1 MTVKQQVLAS
11 AAGIR
16 PLPGGREERLM
27 ELPLTGREMGYSG
40 IDLVYLMMELM
51 GVFGI
56 RFEAADV
63 EAYRFNTLPSI
74 TRMIEAKIQTQKSN
88 TIC

>member
-1 MTVKQQVLAS
+1 MTIKQQVLAS

-63 EAYRFNTLPSI
+63 EAYRFNTLASI

>member
-63 EAYRFNTLPSI
+63 EAYKFNTLASI

>member
-16 PLPGGREERLM
+16 PLPGRREERLM

-63 EAYRFNTLPSI
+63 EAYRFNTLASI

>member
-63 EAYRFNTLPSI
+63 EAYRFNTLVSI

>member
-56 RFEAADV
+56 RFEAADG
-63 EAYRFNTLPSI
+63 EAYRFNTLASI

>member
-16 PLPGGREERLM
+16 SLPGGREERLM

-63 EAYRFNTLPSI
+63 EAYRFNTLASI

>member
-40 IDLVYLMMELM
+40 IDLV
-51 GVFGI
+51 
-56 RFEAADV
+56 
-63 EAYRFNTLPSI
+63 
-74 TRMIEAKIQTQKSN
+74 
-88 TIC
+88 

>member
-51 GVFGI
+51 SVFGI

-63 EAYRFNTLPSI
+63 EAYRFNTLASI
-74 TRMIEAKIQTQKSN
+74 TRMIEAKTQN
-88 TIC
+88 TEVH

>member
-11 AAGIR
+11 AAVIR

-63 EAYRFNTLPSI
+63 EAYRFNTLASI
-74 TRMIEAKIQTQKSN
+74 TWMIEAKIQTQKSN

>member
-63 EAYRFNTLPSI
+63 EAYRFNTLASI

-88 TIC
+88 TNC

>member
-63 EAYRFNTLPSI
+63 EAYRFNTLASI
-74 TRMIEAKIQTQKSN
+74 TWMIEAKIQTQKSN

>member
-11 AAGIR
+11 AAGSR
-16 PLPGGREERLM
+16 PLPGCREERLM

-40 IDLVYLMMELM
+40 IDLVYLMMELT

-56 RFEAADV
+56 RFEAEDV
-63 EAYRFNTLPSI
+63 EAYRFNTLASI
-74 TRMIEAKIQTQKSN
+74 IHMIEAKIQNKA
-88 TIC
+88 I

>member
-27 ELPLTGREMGYSG
+27 ELPLTDREMVDSV

-51 GVFGI
+51 GVFEI
-56 RFEAADV
+56 RFEAAAV
-63 EAYRFNTLPSI
+63 EA
-74 TRMIEAKIQTQKSN
+74 
-88 TIC
+88 

>member
-1 MTVKQQVLAS
+1 MTVKEQVLTC

-16 PLPGGREERLM
+16 PLPAGREEGLL

-40 IDLVYLMMELM
+40 IDLVYLVMELM

-56 RFEAADV
+56 RFEAEGV
-63 EAYRFNTLPSI
+63 EAYRFNTLASI
-74 TRMIEAKIQTQKSN
+74 IHIVEAKTRN
-88 TIC
+88 THIG

>member
-1 MTVKQQVLAS
+1 MTVKQQVLTS

-63 EAYRFNTLPSI
+63 EAYRFNTLASI

>member
-56 RFEAADV
+56 RFEAEDV
-63 EAYRFNTLPSI
+63 EAYRFNTLASI